1 MSKKKDVFDKGYQN
15 LQNQLPTITYPGYML
30 IFQVDF
36 SFNVIIG
43 LKKERMLQLIRPLR
57 AYKAKLTDVYVQKE
71 TYEKVDEPFQPIY
84 IEAVDL
90 AYRFDTKEKEP
101 NVRGWQMNR
110 KNIPSEI
117 FNKCRQT
124 SVHLPFLDFV
134 NIPTSLQ
141 TFLECFQRNV

>member
-1 MSKKKDVFDKGYQN
+1 MSVKKDVFDKSYQN
-15 LQNQLPTITYPGYML
+15 LQNQLPTITCPGYML

-36 SFNVIIG
+36 SFNAIIG
-43 LKKERMLQLIRPLR
+43 LKKERMLQLIRLLR
-57 AYKAKLTDVYVQKE
+57 AYKAKFTDAYVQKE
-71 TYEKVDEPFQPIY
+71 TYEKVDEPFQSIY
-84 IEAVDL
+84 IEVVSL
-90 AYRFDTKEKEP
+90 AYRFDTEEKEP

-117 FNKCRQT
+117 FKKCLQT

-141 TFLECFQRNV
+141 TFLECFQRTV